1 MSKGVQIAIAAAS
14 VFAALF
20 WIVSSNEG
28 TFVYFPTVRELHL
41 TLETEPQ
48 SADRR
53 DLRVKGFV
61 LEGSIRKDLPNGQV
75 WFEVRDEA
83 EHEKAPSIPKSEVL
97 SVVYAGIDLPDLFRD
112 GAEVVVEG
120 GFEGEQFVAR
130 RVMAKCPSKYE
141 NAPGAPGG
149 ERVAA
154 ADR

>member
-1 MSKGVQIAIAAAS
+1 MSKGVQIAIAAAT

-28 TFVYFPTVRELHL
+28 TFVFFPTVRELNL
-41 TLETEPQ
+41 TLQTAPQ
-48 SADRR
+48 NADRR

-61 LEGSIRKDLPNGQV
+61 LEGSIRKELAAGQV
-75 WFEVRDEA
+75 WFEVRDDVP
-83 EHEKAPSIPKSEVL
+83 HEKAPSIPKSEVL

-130 RVMAKCPSKYE
+130 KVFAKCPSKYD
-141 NAPGAPGG
+141 NAPGAAG